1 MWTIDKSFI
10 PFDARSKYSSKIAT
24 CLNHVSAI
32 YISVTLVLT
41 YVSTPLTY
49 LFIDV
54 MCGWFLSY
62 RLDEP

>member
-32 YISVTLVLT
+32 YIAVALVEGGA
-41 YVSTPLTY
+41 SN
-49 LFIDV
+49 
-54 MCGWFLSY
+54 S
-62 RLDEP
+62 RLGYKCYNNRLEET